1 MQADVSLV
9 GWAAPSAVMTE
20 RAPSGPSID
29 AAADDLVLV
38 EAALAGLAGG
48 LRRAGHAPPAR
59 CLPVCHRFA

>member
-38 EAALAGLAGG
+38 EAALAGSRRG
-48 LRRAGHAPPAR
+48 LRRRWSRATGAVSTRSAT
-59 CLPVCHRFA
+59 AS